1 MVIFYL
7 LTIFAA
13 LPIIAYVLAQ
23 KTSHKGLIFGSTIII
38 LTICLVVF
46 ISKFAFIG
54 SVQKQVLSN
63 KIFDQIYIDERI
75 SPEYLNEI
83 NSILSEQELKN
94 WLINLS
100 GKSIDLNKL
109 NSAESLITFSERFFN
124 SNEEKLIFY
133 GIYTT
138 LRDAKF
144 PEFKDSRLVIDSNSS
159 IPCLIDSG
167 IINLNITELYV
178 NKNSIY
184 WVMPVSVGEGTT
196 TIILNDGGNDSI
208 INNTNGP
215 SGLIYATVTIP
226 RHFTANSVTAWSLTA
241 IDPCYYRQSNG
252 IGAITSFTTLGG
264 AFLPIGTF
272 VNASVPN
279 GTTHNPEDLLMQ
291 FTLSNEDF
299 IQGDIFTIDFY
310 TSSSFGTG
318 FLNATNYP
326 NGITNWN
333 LNPIPQAGQEYNP
346 GTTIPTLLLIKMDI
360 SNPNNPGLTYND
372 NYFSG

>member
-133 GIYTT
+133 GMYTT

-144 PEFKDSRLVIDSNSS
+144 PEFKDSSLVLDSKSS
-159 IPCLIDSG
+159 TPCLIESG
-167 IINLNITELYV
+167 IINLFI
-178 NKNSIY
+178 
-184 WVMPVSVGEGTT
+184 M
-196 TIILNDGGNDSI
+196 
-208 INNTNGP
+208 NGP
-215 SGLIYATVTIP
+215 EIPLAKKDFLDFTDIQVTNLDSVIP
-226 RHFTANSVTAWSLTA
+226 GFDLASAYLNQETIEFA
-241 IDPCYYRQSNG
+241 IDIICR
-252 IGAITSFTTLGG
+252 
-264 AFLPIGTF
+264 
-272 VNASVPN
+272 
-279 GTTHNPEDLLMQ
+279 D
-291 FTLSNEDF
+291 SNETYYLKNLIVLDKNK
-299 IQGDIFTIDFY
+299 
-310 TSSSFGTG
+310 SFNTYKINSNEW
-318 FLNATNYP
+318 LKKS
-326 NGITNWN
+326 
-333 LNPIPQAGQEYNP
+333 QE
-346 GTTIPTLLLIKMDI
+346 L
-360 SNPNNPGLTYND
+360 
-372 NYFSG
+372 

>member
-133 GIYTT
+133 GMYTT

-144 PEFKDSRLVIDSNSS
+144 PEFKDARLVIDSNSS
-159 IPCLIDSG
+159 TPCLIESG
-167 IINLNITELYV
+167 IINLFI
-178 NKNSIY
+178 
-184 WVMPVSVGEGTT
+184 M
-196 TIILNDGGNDSI
+196 
-208 INNTNGP
+208 NGP
-215 SGLIYATVTIP
+215 EIPLAKKDFLDFTDIQVTNLDSVIP
-226 RHFTANSVTAWSLTA
+226 GFDLASAHLNQETIEFG
-241 IDPCYYRQSNG
+241 IDIICSN
-252 IGAITSFTTLGG
+252 
-264 AFLPIGTF
+264 
-272 VNASVPN
+272 
-279 GTTHNPEDLLMQ
+279 
-291 FTLSNEDF
+291 SNETYYLKNLIVLDKNKSF
-299 IQGDIFTIDFY
+299 NTYKID
-310 TSSSFGTG
+310 
-318 FLNATNYP
+318 LNE
-326 NGITNWN
+326 W
-333 LNPIPQAGQEYNP
+333 LKKSQE
-346 GTTIPTLLLIKMDI
+346 L
-360 SNPNNPGLTYND
+360 
-372 NYFSG
+372 